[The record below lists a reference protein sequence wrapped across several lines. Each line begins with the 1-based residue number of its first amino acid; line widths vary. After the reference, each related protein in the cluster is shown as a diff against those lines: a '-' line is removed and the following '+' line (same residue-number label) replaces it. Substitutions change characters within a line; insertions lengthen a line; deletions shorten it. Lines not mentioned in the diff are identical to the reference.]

1 MGAGGLNASRR
12 RLCAKLGAALV
23 SLAAP
28 HAPDDRARPRFTGGN
43 GPRRLIIEVTETSA
57 AKPGAPVPQLR
68 NWSTQFASNT
78 AAGTP
83 RIVARFNNGCP
94 AHGQRS
100 PPSKMAS
107 DADTTYK
114 ATAPAVSSRAL
125 KCYTAC
131 YDGKLE
137 EVKRVVNQPNQPK
150 LDVNAE
156 IHGGTAFAGAA
167 VQNGHLEIVR
177 FLCSIG
183 ADVDRPIHD
192 GATPVFIAAYRGYV
206 DIVKFLIEKGAD
218 LERPNSKG
226 NTPFFICCQHCRL
239 DIAELLADR
248 GVALEPVNE
257 AGSTPFF
264 FACQEGNLKV
274 VDFLAKRGVDC
285 KRGKNGITPFHMACY
300 RGHLDVVAFLAVERG
315 LDARAIDGH
324 GRTPLEV
331 AKRAQRD
338 DVVAFLER
346 QDPELAK
353 G

>member
-1 MGAGGLNASRR
+1 MDEAS
-12 RLCAKLGAALV
+12 
-23 SLAAP
+23 P
-28 HAPDDRARPRFTGGN
+28 QNP
-43 GPRRLIIEVTETSA
+43 
-57 AKPGAPVPQLR
+57 APVPNSKLDTANIASKTQPADCRQTPQLR
-68 NWSTQFASNT
+68 
-78 AAGTP
+78 
-83 RIVARFNNGCP
+83 IDV
-94 AHGQRS
+94 
-100 PPSKMAS
+100 SKLLPHRRMAS
-107 DADTTYK
+107 DADTTYQK
-114 ATAPAVSSRAL
+114 TTPAVSSRAL

-137 EVKRVVNQPNQPK
+137 EVKRVVNQPNQPP

-156 IHGGTAFAGAA
+156 IHGGTAFAAA

-264 FACQEGNLKV
+264 FACQEGNLAV

-353 G
+353 ARQGRESCLATTFGEESAPCSELSCVVA